1 MMLPGRNRTGGW
13 ESEELAAGVEVSDV
27 VTGVDV
33 PGTDVVGAAEPV
45 LAAAGWAVCE
55 AGGRAG
61 WLPVCGAGVASIG
74 VLCVLEAV

>member
-1 MMLPGRNRTGGW
+1 MLPGRNRTGGW
-13 ESEELAAGVEVSDV
+13 ESEALAAGVEAP
-27 VTGVDV
+27 GV
-33 PGTDVVGAAEPV
+33 DVVGADEPA

-74 VLCVLEAV
+74 VLGVLEAV